1 VIDVIKPASQTMKL
15 VFRHAVKIGKSHR
28 IPELEMA
35 LVCKF
40 VAMIAP
46 NRREDKRQVDL
57 GDFINV
63 VRNNRTILDLRKL
76 EHLADLVQ
84 PRCGKAIL
92 GVVADIDAGRRV
104 RL

>member
-1 VIDVIKPASQTMKL
+1 
-15 VFRHAVKIGKSHR
+15 
-28 IPELEMA
+28 
-35 LVCKF
+35 
-40 VAMIAP
+40 
-46 NRREDKRQVDL
+46 L
-57 GDFINV
+57 GDFING